1 MAFLFIQTQIID
13 MINKN
18 KLTIGIVAGELSG
31 DILGAGLIHALKQ
44 HYPHAEF
51 VGIAGPKMQ
60 QAGCKTLFDMEELA
74 VMGLVEV
81 LGRLPRLLKIRK
93 QLIQHFIDNPP
104 DVYIGIDAPDFNL
117 RVEKPLKKAGIK
129 TVQYVSPSVWAW
141 RQKRIFTIA
150 EATNLVLSLLPFEKA
165 FYDKHDVPCTFVGHT
180 LADEI
185 PLKVNASAARA
196 KLGLAE
202 DDLVLALLPGSR
214 GSEVGLLS
222 STYLETAKLLKDKL
236 PELKVVVPLVNAKRK
251 AQFESVLAEV
261 APNLRPLLLEGQSSE
276 AMSAANAVLLASGT
290 ATLEAMLYKKPMVV
304 GYKFKPSSYWIFKHF
319 FTFNIKYF
327 SLPNLLADAPLVP
340 EFLQQECNADAL
352 VDALLPML
360 RGESEAL
367 VARFYEIHENI
378 RLDASKQ
385 AAKAV
390 AELIDAS

>member
-1 MAFLFIQTQIID
+1 MMTN
-13 MINKN
+13 NK
-18 KLTIGIVAGELSG
+18 KLTIGLVAGELSG
-31 DILGAGLIHALKQ
+31 DILGAGLINALKKK
-44 HYPHAEF
+44 YPDAEF

-60 QAGCKTLFDMEELA
+60 AAGCRTLFDMEELA

-93 QLIQHFIDNPP
+93 QLVQYFIDNPP
-104 DVYIGIDAPDFNL
+104 DIYIGIDAPDFNL

-141 RQKRIFTIA
+141 RQKRIYTIA
-150 EATNLVLSLLPFEKA
+150 EATNLVLSLLPFEKS
-165 FYDKHDVPCTFVGHT
+165 FYDKHDVPCRFVGHT

-185 PLKVNASAARA
+185 ELEHDSSAARA
-196 KLGLAE
+196 ELGLTE

-222 STYLETAKLLKDKL
+222 ETYIHAAQKLKLRLPSLKII
-236 PELKVVVPLVNAKRK
+236 VPLVNAKRRI
-251 AQFESVLAEV
+251 QFEAILKQT
-261 APNLRPLLLEGQSSE
+261 APDLPVMMLDGQSSA

-304 GYKFKPSSYWIFKHF
+304 GYKFKPLSYWIFKNF

-327 SLPNLLADAPLVP
+327 SLPNLLADERLVP
-340 EFLQQECNADAL
+340 EFLQQECNSDAL
-352 VDALLPML
+352 VDALYPML
-360 RGESEAL
+360 KGDNSAL
-367 VARFYEIHENI
+367 INKFYEIHNNI

-385 AAKAV
+385 AANAV
-390 AELIDAS
+390 EELINAD

>member
-1 MAFLFIQTQIID
+1 MMTN
-13 MINKN
+13 NK
-18 KLTIGIVAGELSG
+18 KLTIGLVAGELSG
-31 DILGAGLIHALKQ
+31 DILGAGLIEALKEK
-44 HYPHAEF
+44 YPDAEF

-60 QAGCKTLFDMEELA
+60 AAGCRTLFDMDELA

-93 QLIQHFIDNPP
+93 QLVQYFIDNPP
-104 DVYIGIDAPDFNL
+104 DIYVGIDAPDFNL

-165 FYDKHDVPCTFVGHT
+165 FYDKHDVPCKFVGHT

-185 PLKVNASAARA
+185 ALDHDGSAARQE
-196 KLGLAE
+196 LGLGN

-222 STYLETAKLLKDKL
+222 ETYLHAAQKLCQRLPNLKII
-236 PELKVVVPLVNAKRK
+236 VPLVNAKRR
-251 AQFESVLAEV
+251 AQFEKILQQV
-261 APNLRPLLLEGQSSE
+261 APNLSPILVDGQSSKV
-276 AMSAANAVLLASGT
+276 MAAADAVLLASGT

-304 GYKFKPSSYWIFKHF
+304 GYKFKPLSYWIFKHF

-340 EFLQQECNADAL
+340 EFLQQDCNSDAL
-352 VDALLPML
+352 VDALYPML
-360 RGESEAL
+360 KGNNEAL
-367 VARFYEIHENI
+367 IQKFYDIHRNI

-385 AAKAV
+385 AANAV
-390 AELIDAS
+390 EELIDAD

>member
-1 MAFLFIQTQIID
+1 MTN
-13 MINKN
+13 NK
-18 KLTIGIVAGELSG
+18 KLTIGLVAGELSG
-31 DILGAGLIHALKQ
+31 DILGAGLINALKKK
-44 HYPHAEF
+44 YPDAEF

-60 QAGCKTLFDMEELA
+60 AAGCRTLFDMEELA

-93 QLIQHFIDNPP
+93 QLVQYFIDNPP
-104 DVYIGIDAPDFNL
+104 DIYIGIDAPDFNL

-141 RQKRIFTIA
+141 RQKRIYTIA
-150 EATNLVLSLLPFEKA
+150 EATNLVLSLLPFEKS
-165 FYDKHDVPCTFVGHT
+165 FYDKHDVPCRFVGHT

-185 PLKVNASAARA
+185 ELEHDSSAARA
-196 KLGLAE
+196 ELGLTE

-222 STYLETAKLLKDKL
+222 ETYIHAAQKLKLRLPSLKII
-236 PELKVVVPLVNAKRK
+236 VPLVNAKRRI
-251 AQFESVLAEV
+251 QFEAILKQT
-261 APNLRPLLLEGQSSE
+261 APDLPVMMLDGQSSA

-304 GYKFKPSSYWIFKHF
+304 GYKFKPLSYWIFKNF

-327 SLPNLLADAPLVP
+327 SLPNLLADERLVP
-340 EFLQQECNADAL
+340 EFLQQECNSDAL
-352 VDALLPML
+352 VDALYPML
-360 RGESEAL
+360 KGDNSAL
-367 VARFYEIHENI
+367 INKFYEIHNNI

-385 AAKAV
+385 AANAV
-390 AELIDAS
+390 EELINAD